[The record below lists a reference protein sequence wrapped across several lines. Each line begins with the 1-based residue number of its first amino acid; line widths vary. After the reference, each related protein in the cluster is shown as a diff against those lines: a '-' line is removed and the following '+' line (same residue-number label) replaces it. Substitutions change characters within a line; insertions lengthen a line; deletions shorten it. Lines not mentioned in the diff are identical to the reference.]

1 LGENWEQVK
10 EWLKPLDTLLLI
22 VGVPALILVGA
33 WRLGLLARL
42 RGARR
47 SNRTLAVSRDSC
59 GSEGSSLRVSLVVKP
74 TEDCRSPGI
83 TAP

>member
-1 LGENWEQVK
+1 MK

-42 RGARR
+42 RGTRR
-47 SNRTLAVSRDSC
+47 NRR
-59 GSEGSSLRVSLVVKP
+59 G
-74 TEDCRSPGI
+74 
-83 TAP
+83 

>member
-1 LGENWEQVK
+1 MPLGRFLLYSAAGSLVCNTALIGGGAALGENWEQVK

-47 SNRTLAVSRDSC
+47 NRR
-59 GSEGSSLRVSLVVKP
+59 G
-74 TEDCRSPGI
+74 
-83 TAP
+83 

>member
-1 LGENWEQVK
+1 MPLGRFRLYSAAGSLLWNTALIGGGVALGQNWEQVK

-22 VGVPALILVGA
+22 VGVPALLLVGA

-47 SNRTLAVSRDSC
+47 DRR
-59 GSEGSSLRVSLVVKP
+59 G
-74 TEDCRSPGI
+74 
-83 TAP
+83 